1 MGKQYNKT
9 EKRRRRLAY
18 LDRKKEKAKAS
29 GFKKTVKKPARKKA
43 ETAA

>member
-1 MGKQYNKT
+1 MGRQYNKT

-29 GFKKTVKKPARKKA
+29 GIKKAVKKPARKKA
-43 ETAA
+43 ETPA